1 MIVPSIDLQQGRA
14 VQLRRGAELLLTDPR
29 DPEELAVEF
38 NRYGPVAVV
47 DLDAALGRG
56 ENRELIR
63 RLCGLAEC
71 RVGGGIRSEEDVRYW
86 IRAGASKVMVGT
98 MAQPDFLSR
107 FPREWIVAC
116 LDARGD
122 DVVVEGWTKRSGE
135 KVIDRARALE
145 DYCGEFLFTQVRVE
159 GTLGGSDL
167 QSASR
172 LREAVSVPVTVAGGI
187 HSIEEL
193 RRLEELGCNGQIGR
207 VLYEGKIELADA
219 WTDLLRF
226 DERGLLPIVVQDVDS
241 REVLMLAYGSSESL
255 RRALRTGQGWYY
267 SRSRDELWRK
277 GGTSGNTQELVRARW
292 DCDRDTIV
300 FEVRQSGPACHRL
313 TPSCFGQ
320 TPVPPLTELERTLAS
335 RKDADP
341 ASSYSARL
349 MNDGELLAAKLREET
364 EEVIEATGG
373 DHLVWE
379 CADLIYHLVVRMQA
393 SQVTLA
399 DVKNELRSRAR
410 RESNR

>member
-86 IRAGASKVMVGT
+86 IRAGAAKVMVGT
-98 MAQPDFLSR
+98 MARPEFLSL
-107 FPREWIVAC
+107 FPRDRIVAC

-122 DVVVEGWTKRSGE
+122 EVVVEGWTKQSGE
-135 KVIDRARALE
+135 KFIDRARALE
-145 DYCGEFLFTQVRVE
+145 NHCSEFLFTQVAVE
-159 GTLGGSDL
+159 GTLGGVDL
-167 QSASR
+167 RSASR
-172 LREAVSVPVTVAGGI
+172 LRDAVNVPVTVAGGI
-187 HSIEEL
+187 RSIEEL
-193 RRLEELGCNGQIGR
+193 RQLEDVGCNGQIGR
-207 VLYEGKIELADA
+207 VLYEGKIELAGA
-219 WTDLLRF
+219 WTGLLKF
-226 DERGLLPIVVQDVDS
+226 DERGLLPIIVQDVDT
-241 REVLMLAYGSSESL
+241 REVLMLAYGNAESFE
-255 RRALRTGQGWYY
+255 RALRTGQGWYY

-292 DCDRDTIV
+292 DCDRDAIL
-300 FEVRQSGPACHRL
+300 FQVRQTGPACHRL

-320 TPVPPLTELERTLAS
+320 PPVPPLTELERTLAS

-349 MNDGELLAAKLREET
+349 MSDADLLAAKLREEI
-364 EEVIEATGG
+364 EEVIEASAG

-379 CADLIYHLVVRMQA
+379 CADVIYHLMVRMRA
-393 SQVTLA
+393 SEVSLA
-399 DVKNELRSRAR
+399 EVERELRSRAR
-410 RESNR
+410 R

>member
-29 DPEELAVEF
+29 DPEQLAAEF

-63 RLCGLAEC
+63 RLCGLAEV
-71 RVGGGIRSEEDVRYW
+71 RVGGGIRSEEDVRHW

-98 MAQPDFLSR
+98 MARPEFLSL
-107 FPREWIVAC
+107 FPRDRIVAC
-116 LDARGD
+116 LDARGE
-122 DVVVEGWTKRSGE
+122 DVVVEGWTRRSGE
-135 KVIDRARALE
+135 KFIDRARALE
-145 DYCGEFLFTQVRVE
+145 RYCSEFLFTQVSVE

-167 QSASR
+167 QSAAR
-172 LREAVSVPVTVAGGI
+172 LREAVDIPVTVAGGI
-187 HSIEEL
+187 HSVDEL
-193 RRLEELGCNGQIGR
+193 RQLEELGCNGQIGR
-207 VLYEGKIELADA
+207 VLYEGKIELAEA
-219 WTDLLRF
+219 WTHLLRF
-226 DERGLLPIVVQDVDS
+226 DDRGLLPIVVQDTDT
-241 REVLMLAYGSSESL
+241 REVLMLAYGNSESV

-277 GGTSGNTQELVRARW
+277 GGTSGHTQELVRARW
-292 DCDRDTIV
+292 DCDRDTIL
-300 FEVRQSGPACHRL
+300 FEVRQTGPACHRL
-313 TPSCFGQ
+313 TRSCFGN
-320 TPVPPLTELERTLAS
+320 TSIPPLTELERTLAS
-335 RKDADP
+335 RKGADS
-341 ASSYSARL
+341 ADSYSVRL
-349 MNDGELLAAKLREET
+349 MNDSELLAAKLREET

-379 CADLIYHLVVRMQA
+379 CADVIYHLMVRMQV

-399 DVKNELRSRAR
+399 DVERELRSRAR
-410 RESNR
+410 KEASR